1 MRRREFLAGT
11 TATIGAAAASPYIRP
26 AAAQS
31 RKDTLVS
38 VSESGPSSLDT
49 MGVNANGGTT
59 EVSWNTYDRL
69 VSFGIGK
76 DANGNNRYDPNTIVP
91 ELAESWDLGDMSVTF
106 KLKRNAKFHDGSP
119 VTSHDVKW
127 SLDRGV
133 TVGGQPT
140 FQLKVGSLEKPEQ
153 FVVVDDHTFRVDFLR
168 RDKLT
173 LPDLCLPTPC
183 VINSGL
189 AKKHATDSDP
199 WAMEWLKNNEAGGGP
214 YQVEKWT
221 PGEAIVCRRFDDW
234 KSGPLP
240 EIERVVW
247 RTVPSPGNR
256 RALLE
261 RGDVDISFNLPP
273 KDVSEL
279 LEENKL
285 TVVGTPVD
293 SCIVY
298 IDLNNKMPPFDNLKV
313 RQAIAYAIPYQK
325 IMDAAMFGRGI
336 PMFGGSGKVTTTDW
350 PQRTPYNT
358 DLSKAKQLLSEAGFP
373 NGFETSLAF
382 SIDVAVT
389 NEPICLLVQESLA
402 QLGIKLTLNKIPGAN
417 FRSELAK
424 KTLPMVLNMFGAWL
438 TVPEYFFY
446 WNYSG
451 QNSIFNA
458 ENYQNPAMDKLIQ
471 AARFEADP
479 QKYPEEVEGFIAIAF
494 ADIPRIL
501 LFQPF
506 VDVAMQKKISGY
518 CFWYHRQLDYRQLVK
533 T

>member
-1 MRRREFLAGT
+1 
-11 TATIGAAAASPYIRP
+11 
-26 AAAQS
+26 
-31 RKDTLVS
+31 
-38 VSESGPSSLDT
+38 
-49 MGVNANGGTT
+49 
-59 EVSWNTYDRL
+59 
-69 VSFGIGK
+69 
-76 DANGNNRYDPNTIVP
+76 
-91 ELAESWDLGDMSVTF
+91 
-106 KLKRNAKFHDGSP
+106 
-119 VTSHDVKW
+119 
-127 SLDRGV
+127 
-133 TVGGQPT
+133 
-140 FQLKVGSLEKPEQ
+140 
-153 FVVVDDHTFRVDFLR
+153 
-168 RDKLT
+168 
-173 LPDLCLPTPC
+173 
-183 VINSGL
+183 
-189 AKKHATDSDP
+189 
-199 WAMEWLKNNEAGGGP
+199 MEWLKNNEAGSGP

-221 PGEAIVCRRFDDW
+221 PGQEIVYRRFADW

-279 LEENKL
+279 LEENRL

-313 RQAIAYAIPYQK
+313 RQAIAHAIPYQK

-350 PQRTPYNT
+350 PQPTPYNT
-358 DLSKAKQLLSEAGFP
+358 DLSKAKQLLIEAGFP
-373 NGFETSLAF
+373 DGFETSLAF

-451 QNSIFNA
+451 QNSIFNT

-471 AARFEADP
+471 AARFETDP

-506 VDVAMQKKISGY
+506 VDVAMQKTITGY